1 MATRRQPD
9 ITPEMLSSTLPQLIP
24 TANNSAS
31 ARKVYEERQKYRSSI
46 MPADA
51 IANNK
56 NFWGID
62 RLYGKVDLRNA
73 PVLPLQDQLK
83 QLSYTDGNTF
93 YALNFV
99 ADAWRDLALA
109 LRQLR
114 NQGVLY
120 ENSPWAEPVV
130 KRAYVDIP
138 TAYDDYMMST
148 IYPSFS
154 YDYLEVKDRSSKVLK
169 FSDYLSYFT
178 DYFFRLMSQAGPL
191 SLSGY
196 IESTRSSPNISGLVI
211 EISDAPHDDDENKVL
226 TFVDANFPLVHQIIS
241 HYGFSFDI
249 NAPWRLVANIDSPAM
264 REYMKGV
271 PLENLNYVANQ
282 VDECGDVTYAPDL
295 NSDVYGFSQIP
306 GLENITR
313 HAVGYEPYRDLS
325 IFGGGSTSYDRMFS
339 ASYETGWRQDMEV
352 ITSYVIKFY
361 ETYTIESPV
370 ASTSVDNNSPKC
382 ISATQ
387 TLIQPRRLV
396 DASALLSSGQYG
408 PRWMLKNYFN
418 IRIAERNVPINEHQR
433 RVIIQEI
440 LNIYDQYPGSPER
453 RREVATTHLEK
464 YLQQKAPQPLTI
476 YTLADMMEALE

>member
-24 TANNSAS
+24 TANNSS
-31 ARKVYEERQKYRSSI
+31 GARKVYEERQKYRSTI

-56 NFWGID
+56 NFWGSD
-62 RLYGKVDLRNA
+62 RLYGKVDLDNA
-73 PVLPLQDQLK
+73 PVLPAQDQLK
-83 QLSYTDGNTF
+83 QLRYTDGNTF

-99 ADAWRDLALA
+99 ADAWRDLAQA

-130 KRAYVDIP
+130 KRAYLDIP

-154 YDYLEVKDRSSKVLK
+154 YDYLEVKNRSSKVLK

-191 SLSGY
+191 SLSSY
-196 IESTRSSPNISGLVI
+196 IEGTRSSPNISGLVI
-211 EISDAPHDDDENKVL
+211 EISDAQHDDDQNKIL
-226 TFVDANFPLVHQIIS
+226 TFVDANFALVHQLIS

-271 PLENLNYVANQ
+271 PLENINYATNQ
-282 VDECGDVTYAPDL
+282 VDECGDVTLAPVPND
-295 NSDVYGFSQIP
+295 DVYGFSQIP
-306 GLENITR
+306 GLENTTR
-313 HAVGYEPYRDLS
+313 HALGYEPYRDLD
-325 IFGGGSTSYDRMFS
+325 IFGSGATWYNRMFS
-339 ASYETGWRQDMEV
+339 ASYQTAWRQDMNL
-352 ITSYVIKFY
+352 ITQYIIKFY
-361 ETYTIESPV
+361 QTYTTESPV
-370 ASTSVDNNSPKC
+370 ASIAASSSDPACANGV
-382 ISATQ
+382 Q
-387 TLIQPRRLV
+387 TLIQPRHLI
-396 DASALLSSGQYG
+396 DPEALLSSGQYG

-418 IRIAERNVPINEHQR
+418 IRVSERNVEINEQQR

-440 LNIYDQYPGSPER
+440 LNIYDQYPASPER
-453 RREVATTHLEK
+453 RMEVATNHLEK
-464 YLQQKAPQPLTI
+464 YLQQKAPEPLTI

>member
-24 TANNSAS
+24 TANNSAG

-51 IANNK
+51 IPNNK

-62 RLYGKVDLRNA
+62 RLYGKVDLNSI
-73 PVLPLQDQLK
+73 PVLPLQNNLK
-83 QLSYTDGNTF
+83 QLRYSEGNTF

-99 ADAWRDLALA
+99 ADAWRDLATA

-130 KRAYVDIP
+130 KRAYMDIP
-138 TAYDDYMMST
+138 NAYDDYMMNI

-178 DYFFRLMSQAGPL
+178 DYFFRLLSQAGPM

-211 EISDAPHDDDENKVL
+211 EISDAAHDDDENKVL
-226 TFVDANFPLVHQIIS
+226 SFVDANFPLVHQLIS

-271 PLENLNYVANQ
+271 PLENLEYATNQ
-282 VDECGDVTYAPDL
+282 VDECGDIILAPVPND
-295 NSDVYGFSQIP
+295 DVYGFSQIP
-306 GLENITR
+306 GLENTTR
-313 HAVGYEPYRDLS
+313 HALGYAEYADLN
-325 IFGGGSTSYDRMFS
+325 IFTPGSTWYDRMFS
-339 ASYETGWRQDMEV
+339 ASYETGWRQDMNL
-352 ITSYVIKFY
+352 ITEYIIKFY
-361 ETYTIESPV
+361 DTYTIESPV
-370 ASTSVDNNSPKC
+370 VSTSAFSSDPACGGTAK
-382 ISATQ
+382 
-387 TLIQPRRLV
+387 TLLQQRSIIDSR
-396 DASALLSSGQYG
+396 ALLSSGQYG
-408 PRWMLKNYFN
+408 PRWVLKNYFN
-418 IRIAERNVPINEHQR
+418 IRIAERKVPINEQQR

-440 LNIYDQYPGSPER
+440 LNIYDHYPGSPER
-453 RREVATTHLEK
+453 KMEVAMNHLEK
-464 YLQQKAPQPLTI
+464 YLQQTAPQPLTI
-476 YTLADMMEALE
+476 YTLGDMIESLE